1 MAFMIDPL
9 YLVINILKYNFV
21 NEEVYSI
28 SRKIS
33 DILGLVEMLF
43 FFSVLGIFMAM
54 PLLSEKLLLLI
65 DFEVVLP

>member
-1 MAFMIDPL
+1 MLGPFFLA
-9 YLVINILKYNFV
+9 
-21 NEEVYSI
+21 
-28 SRKIS
+28 

>member
-1 MAFMIDPL
+1 
-9 YLVINILKYNFV
+9 LKYNFV

-33 DILGLVEMLF
+33 DMLRLVEMLF
-43 FFSVLGIFMAM
+43 FFSVLGIFMSM